1 MKKVFSIVLLV
12 LFMVLM
18 FTSTGYSG
26 NYYGDYFVAKDF
38 SKKENPNSHDM
49 SVGMSTSKPQIQS
62 NNDGCAGPYNYEL
75 LNREPDMVLN
85 EMWENG
91 RKFCKFHANDGID
104 YFETMLIEPVLV
116 LWTLEEMYNRVRTN
130 DPVKNK
136 KLKAYF
142 ANEIAKQ
149 KMVLNL
155 ADGQFRQL
163 EINFRPGRYQLWMDT
178 LSKFRHAWKTNKR
191 TRLEM
196 DKIIEE
202 LLEKVK

>member
-1 MKKVFSIVLLV
+1 MKKSIVLLV

-49 SVGMSTSKPQIQS
+49 SISTSTPQVQS
-62 NNDGCAGPYNYEL
+62 NKGCAGPYNYEL

-91 RKFCKFHANDGID
+91 KAFCKFHANDGID
-104 YFETMLIEPVLV
+104 YFETMLLEQVIM

-163 EINFRPGRYQLWMDT
+163 EINYRPGRYQLWMDT
-178 LSKFRHAWKTNKR
+178 ISKYRHAWKTNKR

-196 DKIIEE
+196 DKIIGG